1 MFQSNEEA
9 ANSVNEVCDLLLKI
23 RNNTKFVSIIDADYY
38 LFGLIFWKLYM
49 ERDFDK
55 ALFDKLNEDL
65 AERIKEIKRMLHIKK
80 GRRQWVE

>member
-1 MFQSNEEA
+1 
-9 ANSVNEVCDLLLKI
+9 
-23 RNNTKFVSIIDADYY
+23 
-38 LFGLIFWKLYM
+38 M

-80 GRRQWVE
+80 AVGSG

>member
-1 MFQSNEEA
+1 MKRLQT
-9 ANSVNEVCDLLLKI
+9 LLMRFVTFFLKI

-65 AERIKEIKRMLHIKK
+65 AERIKEIKKDAAYQKK
-80 GRRQWVE
+80 AVGSG